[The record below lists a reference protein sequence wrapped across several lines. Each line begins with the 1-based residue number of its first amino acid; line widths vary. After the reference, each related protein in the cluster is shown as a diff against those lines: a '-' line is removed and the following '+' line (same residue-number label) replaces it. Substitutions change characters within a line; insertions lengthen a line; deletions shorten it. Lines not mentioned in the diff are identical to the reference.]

1 MFPGARL
8 VDAVSAVERI
18 RGILESK
25 QWTVEPSGERV
36 GKVTASFG
44 VGRLGANESASEFL
58 RRVDQLLYEAKVQG
72 RNRVVADIADSD
84 ASPSPRPGRGKRAA
98 AG

>member
-18 RGILESK
+18 RGVLETK

-44 VGRLGANESASEFL
+44 VARLSADESGADLL
-58 RRVDQLLYEAKVQG
+58 RRADQLLYQAKIQG
-72 RNRVVADIADSD
+72 RNRVVADGENDG
-84 ASPSPRPGRGKRAA
+84 PSSMRSSRDRRAA
-98 AG
+98 AS

>member
-1 MFPGARL
+1 
-8 VDAVSAVERI
+8 VERI
-18 RGILESK
+18 RGILETK

-44 VGRLGANESASEFL
+44 VARLSADESATDLL
-58 RRVDQLLYEAKVQG
+58 RRVDQLLYEAKIQG
-72 RNRVVADIADSD
+72 RNRVVADGESD
-84 ASPSPRPGRGKRAA
+84 GAASSKRPARDRRTA